1 MDKSSNKLF
10 TQGLR
15 PLQSLLPE
23 NAKKIL
29 KKDGFVYFEIIKNW
43 KNIVGEKIFKDATPS
58 KIKKINNENSLS
70 LNVNKEIILFGKK
83 FFMLMYKYSNKLFT
97 QGLIPLQCFLPE
109 NAKKI
114 LKKNG
119 FIYFEIIKNWR
130 NIVGEKMF
138 KNVAPLKIKKINNE
152 NILSINVN
160 KNIMIE
166 IEYSRDQIIEKIN
179 SYLGFNAINKIQII
193 SKDSSFEIKK
203 KKIILNENILKKI
216 NEIKS
221 KNLKEI
227 FLKLNK

>member
-43 KNIVGEKIFKDATPS
+43 KNIVGEK
-58 KIKKINNENSLS
+58 
-70 LNVNKEIILFGKK
+70 
-83 FFMLMYKYSNKLFT
+83 M
-97 QGLIPLQCFLPE
+97 
-109 NAKKI
+109 
-114 LKKNG
+114 
-119 FIYFEIIKNWR
+119 FIDT
-130 NIVGEKMF
+130 
-138 KNVAPLKIKKINNE
+138 APLKIKKVNNE

-193 SKDSSFEIKK
+193 SKDSSFEMKK

>member
-1 MDKSSNKLF
+1 MDKSLNKLF

-43 KNIVGEKIFKDATPS
+43 KNIVGEKMFKDVSP
-58 KIKKINNENSLS
+58 
-70 LNVNKEIILFGKK
+70 V
-83 FFMLMYKYSNKLFT
+83 
-97 QGLIPLQCFLPE
+97 
-109 NAKKI
+109 
-114 LKKNG
+114 
-119 FIYFEIIKNWR
+119 
-130 NIVGEKMF
+130 
-138 KNVAPLKIKKINNE
+138 KIKKINNE

-160 KNIMIE
+160 KNVMIE

-179 SYLGFNAINKIQII
+179 GYLGFNAIHKIQINSI
-193 SKDSSFEIKK
+193 DESFKIKK
-203 KKIILNENILKKI
+203 KFILSNNILKKI
-216 NEIKS
+216 NEIKN

>member
-1 MDKSSNKLF
+1 VIDKSSNKLF

-23 NAKKIL
+23 NVKKIL

-43 KNIVGEKIFKDATPS
+43 KNIVGEKLFKDT
-58 KIKKINNENSLS
+58 
-70 LNVNKEIILFGKK
+70 
-83 FFMLMYKYSNKLFT
+83 
-97 QGLIPLQCFLPE
+97 
-109 NAKKI
+109 
-114 LKKNG
+114 
-119 FIYFEIIKNWR
+119 
-130 NIVGEKMF
+130 
-138 KNVAPLKIKKINNE
+138 APLKIKKINNE

>member
-43 KNIVGEKIFKDATPS
+43 KNIVGEK
-58 KIKKINNENSLS
+58 
-70 LNVNKEIILFGKK
+70 
-83 FFMLMYKYSNKLFT
+83 M
-97 QGLIPLQCFLPE
+97 
-109 NAKKI
+109 
-114 LKKNG
+114 
-119 FIYFEIIKNWR
+119 FIDT
-130 NIVGEKMF
+130 
-138 KNVAPLKIKKINNE
+138 APLKIKKVNNE

>member
-1 MDKSSNKLF
+1 MVTDKSSNKLF

-43 KNIVGEKIFKDATPS
+43 KNIVGEKMFKDTS
-58 KIKKINNENSLS
+58 
-70 LNVNKEIILFGKK
+70 
-83 FFMLMYKYSNKLFT
+83 
-97 QGLIPLQCFLPE
+97 
-109 NAKKI
+109 
-114 LKKNG
+114 
-119 FIYFEIIKNWR
+119 
-130 NIVGEKMF
+130 
-138 KNVAPLKIKKINNE
+138 PLKIKKINDE

-166 IEYSRDQIIEKIN
+166 IEYSRDQIIENIN

>member
-1 MDKSSNKLF
+1 M
-10 TQGLR
+10 
-15 PLQSLLPE
+15 QSLLPE

-43 KNIVGEKIFKDATPS
+43 KNII
-58 KIKKINNENSLS
+58 
-70 LNVNKEIILFGKK
+70 
-83 FFMLMYKYSNKLFT
+83 
-97 QGLIPLQCFLPE
+97 
-109 NAKKI
+109 
-114 LKKNG
+114 
-119 FIYFEIIKNWR
+119 
-130 NIVGEKMF
+130 GEKMF
-138 KNVAPLKIKKINNE
+138 KDVAPLKIKKINNE
-152 NILSINVN
+152 NILLINVN

-203 KKIILNENILKKI
+203 KKIILSENILKKI

>member
-1 MDKSSNKLF
+1 MVMDKFSNKLF

-43 KNIVGEKIFKDATPS
+43 KNIVGEK
-58 KIKKINNENSLS
+58 
-70 LNVNKEIILFGKK
+70 
-83 FFMLMYKYSNKLFT
+83 
-97 QGLIPLQCFLPE
+97 
-109 NAKKI
+109 
-114 LKKNG
+114 
-119 FIYFEIIKNWR
+119 
-130 NIVGEKMF
+130 MF
-138 KNVAPLKIKKINNE
+138 KEVTPIKIKKINNE

-179 SYLGFNAINKIQII
+179 SYLGFNAINKIQVI
-193 SKDSSFEIKK
+193 SKSSFFEVKK
-203 KKIILNENILKKI
+203 KKIVLSENILKKI

>member
-1 MDKSSNKLF
+1 MVADKFSNKLF

-43 KNIVGEKIFKDATPS
+43 KNIVGEKMFKDVS
-58 KIKKINNENSLS
+58 
-70 LNVNKEIILFGKK
+70 
-83 FFMLMYKYSNKLFT
+83 
-97 QGLIPLQCFLPE
+97 
-109 NAKKI
+109 
-114 LKKNG
+114 
-119 FIYFEIIKNWR
+119 
-130 NIVGEKMF
+130 
-138 KNVAPLKIKKINNE
+138 PLKIKKINNE
-152 NILSINVN
+152 NILTINVN

-166 IEYSRDQIIEKIN
+166 IEYSRDQIIEKVN
-179 SYLGFNAINKIQII
+179 SYLGFKAINKIQII

-203 KKIILNENILKKI
+203 KKIIFSENTLKKI

-227 FLKLNK
+227 FLKINK

>member
-1 MDKSSNKLF
+1 MIDKSLNKLF

-43 KNIVGEKIFKDATPS
+43 KNIVGEKLFKDT
-58 KIKKINNENSLS
+58 
-70 LNVNKEIILFGKK
+70 
-83 FFMLMYKYSNKLFT
+83 
-97 QGLIPLQCFLPE
+97 
-109 NAKKI
+109 
-114 LKKNG
+114 
-119 FIYFEIIKNWR
+119 
-130 NIVGEKMF
+130 
-138 KNVAPLKIKKINNE
+138 APLKIKKINNE

>member
-1 MDKSSNKLF
+1 VIDKSSNKLF

-43 KNIVGEKIFKDATPS
+43 KNIVGEKLFKDT
-58 KIKKINNENSLS
+58 
-70 LNVNKEIILFGKK
+70 
-83 FFMLMYKYSNKLFT
+83 
-97 QGLIPLQCFLPE
+97 
-109 NAKKI
+109 
-114 LKKNG
+114 
-119 FIYFEIIKNWR
+119 
-130 NIVGEKMF
+130 
-138 KNVAPLKIKKINNE
+138 APLKIKKINNE

-227 FLKLNK
+227 FLKLKK

>member
-23 NAKKIL
+23 NVKKIL

-43 KNIVGEKIFKDATPS
+43 KNIVGEK
-58 KIKKINNENSLS
+58 
-70 LNVNKEIILFGKK
+70 
-83 FFMLMYKYSNKLFT
+83 M
-97 QGLIPLQCFLPE
+97 
-109 NAKKI
+109 
-114 LKKNG
+114 
-119 FIYFEIIKNWR
+119 FIDT
-130 NIVGEKMF
+130 
-138 KNVAPLKIKKINNE
+138 APLKIKKVNNE

-166 IEYSRDQIIEKIN
+166 IEYSRDQIIENIN

-216 NEIKS
+216 NEIKN

>member
-1 MDKSSNKLF
+1 
-10 TQGLR
+10 
-15 PLQSLLPE
+15 
-23 NAKKIL
+23 
-29 KKDGFVYFEIIKNW
+29 
-43 KNIVGEKIFKDATPS
+43 
-58 KIKKINNENSLS
+58 
-70 LNVNKEIILFGKK
+70 
-83 FFMLMYKYSNKLFT
+83 
-97 QGLIPLQCFLPE
+97 
-109 NAKKI
+109 
-114 LKKNG
+114 
-119 FIYFEIIKNWR
+119 
-130 NIVGEKMF
+130 MF

-203 KKIILNENILKKI
+203 KKITLSENILKKI

-221 KNLKEI
+221 ENLKEI

>member
-1 MDKSSNKLF
+1 MVVDKFSNKLF

-43 KNIVGEKIFKDATPS
+43 KNIVGEKMFKDVS
-58 KIKKINNENSLS
+58 
-70 LNVNKEIILFGKK
+70 
-83 FFMLMYKYSNKLFT
+83 
-97 QGLIPLQCFLPE
+97 
-109 NAKKI
+109 
-114 LKKNG
+114 
-119 FIYFEIIKNWR
+119 
-130 NIVGEKMF
+130 
-138 KNVAPLKIKKINNE
+138 PLKIKKINNE
-152 NILSINVN
+152 NILTINVN

-166 IEYSRDQIIEKIN
+166 IEYSRDQIIEKVN
-179 SYLGFNAINKIQII
+179 SYLGFKAINKIQII
-193 SKDSSFEIKK
+193 SKDFSFEIKK
-203 KKIILNENILKKI
+203 KKIILSENTLKKI

>member
-1 MDKSSNKLF
+1 MIDKSSNKLF

-43 KNIVGEKIFKDATPS
+43 KNIVGEKMFKDT
-58 KIKKINNENSLS
+58 
-70 LNVNKEIILFGKK
+70 
-83 FFMLMYKYSNKLFT
+83 
-97 QGLIPLQCFLPE
+97 
-109 NAKKI
+109 
-114 LKKNG
+114 
-119 FIYFEIIKNWR
+119 
-130 NIVGEKMF
+130 
-138 KNVAPLKIKKINNE
+138 APLKIKKVNNE

>member
-1 MDKSSNKLF
+1 MTDKSSNKLF

-43 KNIVGEKIFKDATPS
+43 KNIVGEK
-58 KIKKINNENSLS
+58 
-70 LNVNKEIILFGKK
+70 
-83 FFMLMYKYSNKLFT
+83 M
-97 QGLIPLQCFLPE
+97 
-109 NAKKI
+109 
-114 LKKNG
+114 
-119 FIYFEIIKNWR
+119 FIDT
-130 NIVGEKMF
+130 
-138 KNVAPLKIKKINNE
+138 APLKIKKVNNE

-216 NEIKS
+216 NEIKN

>member
-1 MDKSSNKLF
+1 MDKSLNKLF

-43 KNIVGEKIFKDATPS
+43 KNIVGEKIFKDVTPS
-58 KIKKINNENSLS
+58 
-70 LNVNKEIILFGKK
+70 
-83 FFMLMYKYSNKLFT
+83 
-97 QGLIPLQCFLPE
+97 
-109 NAKKI
+109 
-114 LKKNG
+114 
-119 FIYFEIIKNWR
+119 
-130 NIVGEKMF
+130 
-138 KNVAPLKIKKINNE
+138 KIKKINNE

-160 KNIMIE
+160 KNVMIE

-179 SYLGFNAINKIQII
+179 GYLGFNAIHKIQINSI
-193 SKDSSFEIKK
+193 DESFKIKK
-203 KKIILNENILKKI
+203 KFILSNNILKKI
-216 NEIKS
+216 NEIKN

>member
-1 MDKSSNKLF
+1 MTDKSSNKLF
-10 TQGLR
+10 TQGLK

-23 NAKKIL
+23 NVKKIL

-43 KNIVGEKIFKDATPS
+43 KNIVGEKMFKDTS
-58 KIKKINNENSLS
+58 
-70 LNVNKEIILFGKK
+70 
-83 FFMLMYKYSNKLFT
+83 
-97 QGLIPLQCFLPE
+97 
-109 NAKKI
+109 
-114 LKKNG
+114 
-119 FIYFEIIKNWR
+119 
-130 NIVGEKMF
+130 
-138 KNVAPLKIKKINNE
+138 PLKIKKINDE

-166 IEYSRDQIIEKIN
+166 IEYSRDQIIENIN

-216 NEIKS
+216 NEIKN